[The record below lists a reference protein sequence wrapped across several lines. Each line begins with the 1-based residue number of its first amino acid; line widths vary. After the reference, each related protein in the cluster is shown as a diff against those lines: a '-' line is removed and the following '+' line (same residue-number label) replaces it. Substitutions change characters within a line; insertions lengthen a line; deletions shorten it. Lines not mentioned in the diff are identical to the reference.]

1 MSAKTYLQEIR
12 KQQALIHALEQK
24 AEVIRARA
32 EGMKAITYDRDKVQV
47 SPESRMEDL
56 VVRLVEIEE
65 RIGAELV
72 KYHEALDVR
81 LRQIRELPPDCA
93 EILIQRYVMTGP
105 KGEPLT
111 WEQIAVNIARSF
123 SYVTHMHGVALQ
135 EFSRRFPKVC
145 KHLQ

>member
-1 MSAKTYLQEIR
+1 MKAKEYLSEIR
-12 KQQALIHALEQK
+12 THQQLIRALEQK
-24 AEVIRARA
+24 AEELRTQA
-32 EGMKAITYDRDKVQV
+32 EGMKAITYDKDKVQV

-72 KYHEALDVR
+72 KYYEALDVR

-123 SYVTHMHGVALQ
+123 SYVTHMHGIALQ
-135 EFSRRFPKVC
+135 AFSKRFPKVC
-145 KHLQ
+145 KQMQ